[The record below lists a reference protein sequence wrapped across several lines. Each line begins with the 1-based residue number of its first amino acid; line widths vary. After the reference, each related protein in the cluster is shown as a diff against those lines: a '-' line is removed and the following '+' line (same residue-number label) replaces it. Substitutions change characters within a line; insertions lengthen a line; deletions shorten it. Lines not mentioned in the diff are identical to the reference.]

1 MKKMKPKTK
10 KILNIVLDVV
20 IGVVLVFAAFLA
32 IVSIR
37 SKAKGYSDYT
47 EVFGS
52 AYVAV
57 ASDSMSGE
65 RPDYVPEGKL
75 DGFNKGDL
83 IKIRILDQAG
93 VQELEVG
100 DVITFQTT
108 LVLQGRRVL
117 NTHRI
122 VEVQSDSEGSIVK
135 FKTRGDNN
143 PAADTELV
151 EVKNVVGVYEGKASG
166 IGHVF
171 LFMNSTAGFVV
182 CILLPTL
189 LIVVYCAVNL
199 VLVIKKEKKAQVAE
213 AAVEKE
219 AEKERIRQELLA
231 EMQANAQAGDIATQ
245 DNIEDEGEKEE

>member
-1 MKKMKPKTK
+1 MKPKTK

-75 DGFNKGDL
+75 DGFSKGDL
-83 IKIRILDQAG
+83 IKIRILDESA

-100 DVITFQTT
+100 DIITFETT
-108 LVLQGRRVL
+108 LILDGKRVL
-117 NTHRI
+117 NTHRVVAI
-122 VEVQSDSEGSIVK
+122 TETSDGQIAS
-135 FKTRGDNN
+135 FTTRGDNN
-143 PAADTELV
+143 PDNDGS
-151 EVKNVVGVYEGKASG
+151 EVAVKDVVGVYVGKASG

-199 VLVIKKEKKAQVAE
+199 VLVIKKEKKAQLAE

-219 AEKERIRQELLA
+219 TERERIRQELLA
-231 EMQANAQAGDIATQ
+231 EMQANAQTDDVAEPENDDGD
-245 DNIEDEGEKEE
+245 GEKKD